1 MKSRVS
7 IPSLVL
13 LLRYDYTS
21 LLCCSGFLF
30 LLRGAGRN
38 FYAKFLVKR
47 LEYTTQERLTDISEA
62 GDSEVEKSS
71 RERFMARKAKY

>member
-1 MKSRVS
+1 
-7 IPSLVL
+7 
-13 LLRYDYTS
+13 
-21 LLCCSGFLF
+21 